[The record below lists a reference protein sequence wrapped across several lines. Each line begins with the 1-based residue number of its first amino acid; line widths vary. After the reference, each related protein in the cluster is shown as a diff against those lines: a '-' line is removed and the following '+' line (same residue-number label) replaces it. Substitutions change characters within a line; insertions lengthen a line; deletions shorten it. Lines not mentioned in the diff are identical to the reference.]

1 MRPLA
6 TEFKKDGFAFTMLDR
21 IDDVAIF
28 EKRCDAVVS
37 YEVVVVQK
45 HPERNIMG
53 RVIPPGEGMPS
64 TEQWGQKGWTL
75 TTPERARLK
84 LNEIVARERSKEGA
98 K

>member
-6 TEFKKDGFAFTMLDR
+6 TEFRRDGFAFTMLDR
-21 IDDVAIF
+21 VDDVALF

-45 HPERNIMG
+45 HGERNIMG
-53 RVIPPGEGMPS
+53 RVIPPAEGMPS

-75 TTPERARLK
+75 TTPERARSK
-84 LNEIVARERSKEGA
+84 FIEIVARERSKEGA